1 MYSVEN
7 PMVLGEYYEEPR
19 DYEAEE
25 ELECQKAD
33 AMYDRL
39 YR

>member
-1 MYSVEN
+1 MYRVEN
-7 PMVLGEYYEEPR
+7 PMVLGEYYEDEPE
-19 DYEAEE
+19 DKE